1 MRSHLTLLVLILL
14 PLLSNIDCYAGIG
27 KITEEKGSSEIVR
40 NKSKI
45 NTSLNAG
52 IESMDN
58 IQTANGVVG
67 ITFEDDTKVRVTEHS
82 KLIIDD
88 FVYDPKSKGAGKLA
102 MKVALGTVRYAS
114 GKVAHENNK
123 NVNIK
128 TPTAT
133 IAVRGTAFT
142 MTVDE
147 VGQSMIILLPNIDGS
162 VGEIEVKTSM
172 GSVILNQA
180 FQATLATNSEIKPL
194 KPVLLALN
202 ESAIDNMLIVKPP
215 KEIIARLIEET
226 VKSNDALA
234 FNDLDKN
241 LLDVKAFV
249 DTLKFDELSINALDI
264 DYLTNALDNLVM
276 DAFQVGYSS
285 ITQLYIFDR
294 SANWQI
300 ERHVKQDAVIIIN
313 KDKGYDITLI
323 QDNTILN
330 FKNQENISNKI
341 YIKQS
346 SK

>member
-1 MRSHLTLLVLILL
+1 M
-14 PLLSNIDCYAGIG
+14 
-27 KITEEKGSSEIVR
+27 
-40 NKSKI
+40 
-45 NTSLNAG
+45 NTG

-58 IQTANGVVG
+58 VQTANGIVG

-88 FVYDPKSKGAGKLA
+88 FIYDPKSKGAGKLA
-102 MKVALGTVRYAS
+102 IRVALGTVRYAS
-114 GKVAHENNK
+114 GSIAKENNK

-194 KPVLLALN
+194 KPVLLGLN

-215 KEIIARLIEET
+215 KEILTRIIEE
-226 VKSNDALA
+226 SSRNNDALF

-241 LLDVKAFV
+241 SLDVKVFV
-249 DTLKFDELSINALDI
+249 DTLKFDELSVNMLDV
-264 DYLTNALDNLVM
+264 DYLTNALDNLVLN
-276 DAFQVGYSS
+276 AFQTGYSS
-285 ITQLYIFDR
+285 ITQLYIFDKTDL
-294 SANWQI
+294 WQI
-300 ERHVKQDAVIIIN
+300 ERHVNQNIVLKIS

-323 QDNTILN
+323 QDGTILN
-330 FKNQENISNKI
+330 IKNREDTTNKI

-346 SK
+346 K